1 MLRLPV
7 RWWRKKILAS
17 LNEIYLLGDVSHR
30 STASIGVTLFRGART
45 SADDLMKQAD
55 LAMYQSK
62 EAGRNGISYF
72 DPDMESA
79 LKERAVLEEDLRIG
93 IEKQQFVLH
102 YQSQVIENG
111 CIVGCEVLVRWQ
123 HPMRGMVGPVEF
135 IPVAEETGLILPLGE
150 WILKTACTQLALW
163 SRVLEME
170 SITISVNVSARQF
183 SQSDFVARVLSII
196 NETGANPKR
205 LKLELTESL
214 LVQNIEEVIEKMA
227 ALKVAG
233 VCFSLDDFGTGYSS
247 LAYLK
252 RLPLDQLKIDQS
264 FVHDILINSNDAIIC
279 KSTIALAESM
289 GLAVI
294 AEGVETQEQ
303 RNILANLGCH
313 TYQGYWFSRPVP
325 LDAFETLMRMSIHDL
340 MGEQQ

>member
-1 MLRLPV
+1 
-7 RWWRKKILAS
+7 
-17 LNEIYLLGDVSHR
+17 
-30 STASIGVTLFRGART
+30 
-45 SADDLMKQAD
+45 
-55 LAMYQSK
+55 
-62 EAGRNGISYF
+62 
-72 DPDMESA
+72 
-79 LKERAVLEEDLRIG
+79 
-93 IEKQQFVLH
+93 
-102 YQSQVIENG
+102 
-111 CIVGCEVLVRWQ
+111 
-123 HPMRGMVGPVEF
+123 MVGPVEF